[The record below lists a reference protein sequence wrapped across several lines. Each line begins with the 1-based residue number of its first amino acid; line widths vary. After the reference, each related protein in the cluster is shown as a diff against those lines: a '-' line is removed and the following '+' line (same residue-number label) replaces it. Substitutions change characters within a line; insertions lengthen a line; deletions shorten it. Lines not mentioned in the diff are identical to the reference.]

1 MLYLESCVPFCVVSP
16 DYSIPPSN
24 TKLEIF
30 HLTHIEKAVGV
41 HGKPMHRIVIFP
53 QPYVF
58 LFFTFFSSPLKV
70 GPGPIAV
77 ALDIHCLSVHRKP
90 TRSLRE
96 IQSITKRKKNLKHE
110 KHEKQTITIVTQY
123 TISGETPS
131 PHSDFC
137 LDRA

>member
-53 QPYVF
+53 PALRVS
-58 LFFTFFSSPLKV
+58 FFSSALKL
-70 GPGPIAV
+70 GTGQIAV

-96 IQSITKRKKNLKHE
+96 IQSNTKRKKNLKHE
-110 KHEKQTITIVTQY
+110 KHEKQTITIVIQY